1 MFKQM
6 SNSWQYKKFDSLKTS
21 QNFRFDELTTERTQP
36 ISKFSYLISG
46 IANKNEYF
54 KNAGN

>member
-6 SNSWQYKKFDSLKTS
+6 SNRWQYRKFDSLKTS

-46 IANKNEYF
+46 IANKDEHF
-54 KNAGN
+54 KKAGN